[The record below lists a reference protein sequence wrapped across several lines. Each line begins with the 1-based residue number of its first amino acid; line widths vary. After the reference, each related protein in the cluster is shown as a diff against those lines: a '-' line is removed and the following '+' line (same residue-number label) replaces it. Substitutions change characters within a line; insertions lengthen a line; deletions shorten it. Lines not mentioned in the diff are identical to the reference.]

1 MIERSGELSFNDNV
15 NFQEYIEDLE
25 AISNS
30 LNDVKNLDIIKEGIF
45 TNIAYRISEE
55 KFDVI
60 KGLVNIANEVDE
72 EEIRRNR
79 LNNVKDIMKKMNS
92 NK

>member
-1 MIERSGELSFNDNV
+1 MKFFKISGDFSFNDNI

-30 LNDVKNLDIIKEGIF
+30 LNDVKNLNIIKEGIF
-45 TNIAYRISEE
+45 TNIAYRISEG

-79 LNNVKDIMKKMNS
+79 LNSVKDIMNS

>member
-45 TNIAYRISEE
+45 TNIAYRICEDR
-55 KFDVI
+55 FGII
-60 KGLVNIANEVDE
+60 K
-72 EEIRRNR
+72 
-79 LNNVKDIMKKMNS
+79 
-92 NK
+92 